1 MTIRAAKPDD
11 RLQVAQV
18 HVRSW
23 QVGYRGLLASDY
35 LEQID
40 VAERAAR
47 YTFDVLESSSP
58 RTFVYEREGKL
69 LGFITVSVGSRGE
82 GSEGEVMALYVDPD
96 FWSGGVGR
104 ELMKF
109 ALGWLDEQGATEA
122 RLWVLEGNERGIRF
136 YVSGGW
142 VFDDLTR
149 EDEVWGVTV
158 SERRMS
164 RRVVA

>member
-47 YTFDVLESSSP
+47 YTFDDLEPSSP
-58 RTFVYEREGKL
+58 HTFVYEGEDKL
-69 LGFITVSVGSRGE
+69 LGFITVSVGSQGE
-82 GSEGEVMALYVDPD
+82 GGEGEVMALYVDPD
-96 FWSGGVGR
+96 FWSSGVGR

-109 ALGWLDEQGATEA
+109 ALGWLDEQGATVA
-122 RLWVLEGNERGIRF
+122 RLWVLEGNERGIHF

-142 VFDDLTR
+142 AFDDLTR
-149 EDEVWGVTV
+149 EDEVWGTTV

-164 RRVVA
+164 RRVVS